1 MTASGVFPFLGDIPL
16 IPWCD
21 VDGFPFQ
28 SVFIRVKCG
37 DYCCPVRH
45 SAAGCG
51 GRADRQTVRA
61 LQGRCTVILLAVGEE
76 LTDKQSV
83 LYKVGVPAQAVAG
96 VILYTL

>member
-61 LQGRCTVILLAVGEE
+61 LQGRCTGTGRRWGHFVNA
-76 LTDKQSV
+76 LTNADDSF
-83 LYKVGVPAQAVAG
+83 
-96 VILYTL
+96 